1 MCDHDNKCLS
11 AIMTISL
18 DRDFDHN
25 SDYDYD
31 CDCDCSCDRDREMS
45 VCKNVMIPNS
55 CVQCN
60 DTK

>member
-1 MCDHDNKCLS
+1 MCDHDSKCLS

-25 SDYDYD
+25 SDYD

-55 CVQCN
+55 CEQCN